1 MTLVVVLG
9 HCHIGNTQIKSAG
22 GGGTKTH
29 IPFVYSE
36 KKDSLLKNCRP
47 M

>member
-22 GGGTKTH
+22 EGITKTR
-29 IPFVYSE
+29 IPLVYSE
-36 KKDSLLKNCRP
+36 N
-47 M
+47 